1 MDDFIE
7 LFDENDLRDLN
18 IEPIKKSEVR
28 KIVNS
33 LSTFPVKKKAHL
45 MPPTGKV
52 YLPPEQSKHI
62 IKMML
67 S

>member
-1 MDDFIE
+1 MNDFIE
-7 LFDENDLRDLN
+7 LFDENDLKDLN

-28 KIVNS
+28 KIVRS
-33 LSTFPVKKKAHL
+33 LSAIPTKKKPH
-45 MPPTGKV
+45 MTPPIGKV